1 MGKLSGAPN
10 LTIDNNQVATNVSRL
25 PRFNVPGDSYK
36 ITSAEPDRVAA
47 SSDANLEYRARA
59 WLETNCAH
67 CHNRK
72 GLAQSTGLYFDVF
85 RKVNLS
91 HGVCKEPITA
101 GSSGGGRDYDILPGV
116 AGGASGS
123 EGSILSYRL
132 HSVDTSVQMPPIA
145 RSVKHSEAVDVIDA
159 WINTV
164 IDSRYENAN
173 CADGGGNPLP
183 LPF

>member
-1 MGKLSGAPN
+1 
-10 LTIDNNQVATNVSRL
+10 
-25 PRFNVPGDSYK
+25 
-36 ITSAEPDRVAA
+36 ERVAE
-47 SSDANLEYRARA
+47 SSDANLEYRARG

-91 HGVCKEPITA
+91 YGVCKEPITA
-101 GSSGGGRDYDILPGV
+101 GSSGGGRDYDIQPGL
-116 AGGASGS
+116 AGGEAGS
-123 EGSILSYRL
+123 EGSIISYRL
-132 HSVDTSVQMPPIA
+132 HSVSPSVQMPPIS
-145 RSVKHSEAVDVIDA
+145 RSVKHSEAVAIVDS

-164 IDSRYENAN
+164 IDNRYENAD
-173 CADGGGNPLP
+173 CADGGSGSS